1 MQIMRI
7 ELNIR
12 HPDKSRAEAFLGSL
26 KDQFE
31 QIPFD
36 WKSLEESNRII
47 DAIKLSNTNKT
58 LTITL
63 LFLGRYADASII
75 AKANSIQIPARWS
88 CNGSM
93 MYVVES
99 ADLKKVN
106 DVLGTFAGRE

>member
-1 MQIMRI
+1 MKTKIDI
-7 ELNIR
+7 N
-12 HPDKSRAEAFLGSL
+12 HPDKSRAEAFLNSL
-26 KDQFE
+26 KEQFE
-31 QIPFD
+31 QLPFD

-47 DAIKLSNTNKT
+47 DAVKLSNSKKT
-58 LTITL
+58 LIITL
-63 LFLGRYADASII
+63 LFLGGYADASII
-75 AKANSIQIPARWS
+75 AKANSIQGAARWG